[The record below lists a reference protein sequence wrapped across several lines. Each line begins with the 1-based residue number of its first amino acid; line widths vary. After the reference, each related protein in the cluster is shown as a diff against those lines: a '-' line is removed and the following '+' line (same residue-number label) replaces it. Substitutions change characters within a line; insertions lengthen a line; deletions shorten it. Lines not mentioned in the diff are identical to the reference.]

1 MFKFLTHGIHQ
12 RASGIRG
19 IGFDIQGDIEEGGR
33 ELLKRL
39 MRFMEK
45 EDVEVEILK
54 DGIHT
59 MK

>member
-33 ELLKRL
+33 EFLKVLLG
-39 MRFMEK
+39 FMEK
-45 EDVEVEILK
+45 EEVEVEMLK
-54 DGIHT
+54 DGIST
-59 MK
+59 IK

>member
-33 ELLKRL
+33 EFLKRL
-39 MRFMEK
+39 LRFMEK
-45 EDVEVEILK
+45 EDVNSLSE
-54 DGIHT
+54 DYTSHFN
-59 MK
+59 